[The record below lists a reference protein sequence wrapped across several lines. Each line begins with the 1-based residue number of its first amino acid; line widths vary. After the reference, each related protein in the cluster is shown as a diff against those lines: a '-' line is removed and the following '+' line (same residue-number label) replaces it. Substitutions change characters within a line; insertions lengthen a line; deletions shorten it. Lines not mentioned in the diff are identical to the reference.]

1 MDEAESL
8 PIIQLNQP
16 HINMLGFGQLP
27 AEFSQ
32 SEFLE
37 ISARDTLFDL
47 FQELIYCVHLHTF
60 KQFRLDTPAALE
72 ERLDR
77 KPWQESDYRE

>member
-1 MDEAESL
+1 MDQAESL

-27 AEFSQ
+27 AKLSQ

-37 ISARDTLFDL
+37 ISPRDTLFDL
-47 FQELIYCVHLHTF
+47 FEKLIYCVHIHTRSSNNF
-60 KQFRLDTPAALE
+60 DWTLR
-72 ERLDR
+72 
-77 KPWQESDYRE
+77 